1 MPNFLPSEFMQ
12 KTDNLGSLARKN
24 KFTVEI
30 ISPKALTTGLSAH
43 AQSKAQAVSGSV
55 NPDKIEFLASAASL
69 PGKSYA
75 TTTHRMYG
83 FGLQVPYEA
92 AYEPVSI
99 TFLNTNDYSPR
110 TFFEDWMANIVRIG
124 SYNMH
129 YYNDFISTVKIHA
142 YDDNNERRYSC
153 ELVESY
159 PSNMSSIEMGWDS
172 TDVQTFTVDI
182 QYSWWIS
189 DRQSEDTWKGERP
202 KVTVD
207 PVRGATPNPHT
218 A

>member
-1 MPNFLPSEFMQ
+1 MHHCCRAFVRAGCP
-12 KTDNLGSLARKN
+12 
-24 KFTVEI
+24 
-30 ISPKALTTGLSAH
+30 SAH

-55 NPDKIEFLASAASL
+55 NADKIEFLASAASL
-69 PGKSYA
+69 PGKSYS

-92 AYEPVSI
+92 KYEPVQL

-110 TFFEDWMANIVRIG
+110 TFFEDWMANIARIG

-159 PSNMSSIEMGWDS
+159 PKSLGAIEMSWDG

-182 QYSWWIS
+182 MYSWWIS
-189 DRQSEDTWKGERP
+189 DRQSEGTWKGTSS
-202 KVTVD
+202 KTV
-207 PVRGATPNPHT
+207 VQNKKTGVQ
-218 A
+218 

>member
-1 MPNFLPSEFMQ
+1 MPEFSVNKFMSNA
-12 KTDNLGSLARKN
+12 DNLGSLARKN

-30 ISPKALTTGLSAH
+30 IAPKALTGNPQKGT
-43 AQSKAQAVSGSV
+43 KNPGSV
-55 NPDKIEFLASAASL
+55 SAQTIEFLASAASL
-69 PGKSYA
+69 PGKSFS

-92 AYEPVSI
+92 KYEPVQL

-110 TFFEDWMANIVRIG
+110 TFFEDWMANIARIK

-142 YDDNNERRYSC
+142 YDDQDRKRYSC

-159 PSNMSSIEMGWDS
+159 PSNMSSLEMGWDGVE
-172 TDVQTFTVDI
+172 VQTFTVDI

-189 DRQSEDTWKGERP
+189 DRQSEKTWKGGRP
-202 KVTVD
+202 DSLGT
-207 PVRGATPNPHT
+207 
-218 A
+218 

>member
-1 MPNFLPSEFMQ
+1 MPDFSVNKFMS
-12 KTDNLGSLARKN
+12 KADNLGSLARKH

-30 ISPKALTTGLSAH
+30 IAPKALTGSPQKGKKNL
-43 AQSKAQAVSGSV
+43 GSV
-55 NPDKIEFLASAASL
+55 KPDTIEFLASAASL
-69 PGKSYA
+69 PGKSYS

-92 AYEPVSI
+92 IYEPVQL

-110 TFFEDWMANIVRIG
+110 TFFEDWMSNIARIK

-129 YYNDFISTVKIHA
+129 YYKDYISTVMIHA
-142 YDDNNERRYSC
+142 YDDMDKKRYSC

-159 PSNMSSIEMGWDS
+159 PKSMSSIEMGWDGVE
-172 TDVQTFTVDI
+172 VQTFTVDI

-189 DRQSEDTWKGERP
+189 DRQSEKTWKGGRP
-202 KVTVD
+202 D
-207 PVRGATPNPHT
+207 QLG
-218 A
+218 

>member
-1 MPNFLPSEFMQ
+1 MPTFLPSEFMQ

-69 PGKSYA
+69 PGKSYS

-92 AYEPVSI
+92 QYEPVQL

-110 TFFEDWMANIVRIG
+110 TFFEDWMANIARIG

-142 YDDNNERRYSC
+142 YDDNNEKRYSC

-159 PSNMSSIEMGWDS
+159 PKSLGAIEMSWDG

-182 QYSWWIS
+182 MYSWWIS
-189 DRQSEDTWKGERP
+189 DRQSEGTWKGTSS
-202 KVTVD
+202 KTV
-207 PVRGATPNPHT
+207 VQNKKTGVQ
-218 A
+218 